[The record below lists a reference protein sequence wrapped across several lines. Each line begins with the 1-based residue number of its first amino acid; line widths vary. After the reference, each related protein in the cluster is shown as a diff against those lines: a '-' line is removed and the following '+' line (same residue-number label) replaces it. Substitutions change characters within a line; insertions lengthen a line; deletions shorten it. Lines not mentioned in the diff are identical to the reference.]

1 MDITSL
7 GTDYASEMAANTL
20 KNARNS
26 ELTKKDLSNAS
37 DEELMDACKQFE
49 EYFVEQIFK
58 NALKST
64 TLLSGDDSTSTYMST
79 MKDYYRD
86 QYSREMATE
95 ASKTGQIGLAQE
107 LYDQM
112 KKSQGVTI
120 EEALQKKMEKEA
132 EEESTS

>member
-7 GTDYASEMAANTL
+7 GTDYASELATNAL
-20 KNARNS
+20 KNAKDS
-26 ELTKKDLSNAS
+26 ELSKKDLSNAS

-58 NALKST
+58 SALKST
-64 TLLSGDDSTSTYMST
+64 TLLSNDDSGATYLNT

-120 EEALQKKMEKEA
+120 EEALRKKMEKES
-132 EEESTS
+132 EETHTS

>member
-7 GTDYASEMAANTL
+7 GTDYASELVANTL
-20 KNARNS
+20 KNAQSN
-26 ELTKKDLSNAS
+26 ELQKKDLSNAS

-86 QYSREMATE
+86 EYSKEMAKE

-107 LYDQM
+107 LFDQM
-112 KKSQGVTI
+112 KKTQGVTI

-132 EEESTS
+132 AEKSTS

>member
-20 KNARNS
+20 KNAQNS